1 MIFNS
6 DIENIIRDV
15 TKLFPIHHLST
26 NIYVKIWK
34 KVLNKTREIVI
45 IVLVLAFQP
54 PRKGH
59 TLWWCNGSWHLP
71 GNPKLVRHPAYLIKE
86 EGCV

>member
-6 DIENIIRDV
+6 DIVNMIREV
-15 TKLFPIHHLST
+15 TKLFLIHHLST
-26 NIYVKIWK
+26 NIYVKYWK

-45 IVLVLAFQP
+45 IVLVLVFQP

-59 TLWWCNGSWHLP
+59 TFL
-71 GNPKLVRHPAYLIKE
+71 KE
-86 EGCV
+86 VGCVDLCMDTLHQNNPLVLF